1 MTFGAQIPRMVT
13 LMGGLEGS
21 GLGTT
26 PQQLE
31 TNPSATNH
39 RAPSATSR
47 LLCHTKKAGLQRAS
61 TTLDCTYNEK
71 FPTALA
77 QALSRRSHKR

>member
-21 GLGTT
+21 GLGTA

-39 RAPSATSR
+39 
-47 LLCHTKKAGLQRAS
+47 
-61 TTLDCTYNEK
+61 
-71 FPTALA
+71 
-77 QALSRRSHKR
+77 